1 LTVQSREQLVKE
13 ISARG
18 PRVMRV
24 PSNRRRNVAV
34 HELLVEEVRNAI
46 G

>member
-1 LTVQSREQLVKE
+1 
-13 ISARG
+13 
-18 PRVMRV
+18 V